1 VRYVPVA
8 LAALSLTLFGC
19 SPVPSPGTLTR
30 PITGMDRGPPR
41 PPSPMLNKTVTAER
55 SVYWAHADLNVL
67 VIDDLSV
74 VAYAYSDG
82 TGDARA
88 SWSAVHIYNLPS
100 VDAHFYA
107 DLKQSKNGRVTERV
121 DFGGI
126 HNDCADLGSEV
137 RSATLTSPELL
148 PSVSWI
154 GVGLTGG
161 FSKC

>member
-1 VRYVPVA
+1 
-8 LAALSLTLFGC
+8 
-19 SPVPSPGTLTR
+19 
-30 PITGMDRGPPR
+30 
-41 PPSPMLNKTVTAER
+41 MLNKTVTAER

-88 SWSAVHIYNLPS
+88 SWSAVH
-100 VDAHFYA
+100 
-107 DLKQSKNGRVTERV
+107 
-121 DFGGI
+121 
-126 HNDCADLGSEV
+126 NDCADLGSEV